1 VQRSRWPFIDSLQ
14 RGEGIRRKIMT
25 HRDAGDFSKKHGP
38 EDKPNPDV
46 ANAIQE
52 AAESGQIPCAQVF
65 KIASES
71 NVSPPEAGKTVD
83 LLKVKLAKCQLGLFG
98 YTPEKSIVKPAEKV
112 PPELEA
118 AIRGHLVDGRL
129 PCAQAWQI
137 AEELHLK
144 KMDVSSAVE
153 ALKIKIKPCQLGA
166 F

>member
-1 VQRSRWPFIDSLQ
+1 
-14 RGEGIRRKIMT
+14 MT
-25 HRDAGDFSKKHGP
+25 HRDAGDFSEKHGP

-46 ANAIQE
+46 AKAIQDG
-52 AAESGQIPCAQVF
+52 AESGQIACAKVF
-65 KIASES
+65 KIASGLS
-71 NVSPPEAGKTVD
+71 VSPSEAGKTVD

-98 YTPEKSIVKPAEKV
+98 YTPEKSIVKPADKV
-112 PPELEA
+112 PPELET

-137 AEELHLK
+137 AVELNLK
-144 KMDVSSAVE
+144 KMDVSSAAE